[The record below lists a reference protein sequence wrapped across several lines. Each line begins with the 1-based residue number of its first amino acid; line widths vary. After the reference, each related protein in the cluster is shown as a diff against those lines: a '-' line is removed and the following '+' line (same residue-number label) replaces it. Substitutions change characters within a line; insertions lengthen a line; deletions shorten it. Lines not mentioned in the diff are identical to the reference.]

1 MIKDDMVNKYDMMIN
16 DNSQVEVKDKIK
28 EHHE

>member
-16 DNSQVEVKDKIK
+16 ENSQVEVKDKVK
-28 EHHE
+28 AHHV